1 MRRRDFLKT
10 ISALPALAAVPRL
23 SGVQIKITE
32 IRLLRLRVI
41 KELGPFV
48 GFMGPWDT
56 SVVRV
61 GGGSVLEIHTD
72 QGLVGIG
79 PAVDPVQLPALRSQ
93 LLGEDPF
100 NLQILIANLR
110 EQTGLGV
117 ARRMASRPGA
127 PDAAQVGGMGF
138 KRFRFGNR
146 GERGRPAEEKVAAAE
161 DSYMTHARGVG
172 EK

>member
-10 ISALPALAAVPRL
+10 LSALPALTAVPRL
-23 SGVQIKITE
+23 NGVQIRITD
-32 IRLLRLRVI
+32 IRVLRLKVI
-41 KELGPFV
+41 KDLGPFV

-56 SVVRV
+56 STVRV
-61 GGGSVLEIHTD
+61 GGGSALEIHTD

-127 PDAAQVGGMGF
+127 PDAAQVGNQTMNLSAAAG
-138 KRFRFGNR
+138 R
-146 GERGRPAEEKVAAAE
+146 GGKERAERG
-161 DSYMTHARGVG
+161 
-172 EK
+172 